1 MPVQDVVEDS
11 APTRHALRVDWFRR
25 EPGGGTIFVLPAK
38 DENADLAPVAERTD
52 AGGVMH
58 D

>member
-1 MPVQDVVEDS
+1 M
-11 APTRHALRVDWFRR
+11 RVDWFRR
-25 EPGGGTIFVLPAK
+25 EPGGGTIFVLPATGE
-38 DENADLAPVAERTD
+38 DADLQQVAERTD

>member
-1 MPVQDVVEDS
+1 MPVQGVAEVN
-11 APTRHALRVDWFRR
+11 APTRHAVRVDWFRR
-25 EPGGGTIFVLPAK
+25 EPGGGTIFVLPATGE
-38 DENADLAPVAERTD
+38 DADLQQVAERTD